1 MSDFEL
7 EYEYLLDKNL
17 EYQVI
22 DAGVRNVTF
31 TGYISEEPTTR
42 LERYIKLRIVDNS
55 EPDEPSTT
63 EPTASTA
70 EPSTSVT
77 EVTTQQATQAT
88 DKTTPTQAATNPS
101 DAPVA
106 TGDNAPTYC
115 MAALLMLVAISV
127 LIYTKRNKNSENK

>member
-1 MSDFEL
+1 MSDFAL

-31 TGYISEEPTTR
+31 NGYITEEPTTR
-42 LERYIKLRIVDNS
+42 VERYIKLRIVDNS
-55 EPDEPSTT
+55 KPDEPSTT
-63 EPTASTA
+63 EPTTGTI

-77 EVTTQQATQAT
+77 EATTQPTEQTTSTQ
-88 DKTTPTQAATNPS
+88 PTTNPS

-106 TGDNAPTYC
+106 TGDNALAYC
-115 MAALLMLVAISV
+115 VPALLMLGAISV
-127 LIYTKRNKNSENK
+127 IIYTKRKSSENK